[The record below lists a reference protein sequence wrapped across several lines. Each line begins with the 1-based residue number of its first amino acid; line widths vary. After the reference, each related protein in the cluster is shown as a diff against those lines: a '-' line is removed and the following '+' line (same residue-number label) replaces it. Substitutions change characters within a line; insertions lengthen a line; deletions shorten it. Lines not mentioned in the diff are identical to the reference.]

1 MEKEL
6 DKLRREF
13 HERFSAEPR
22 FFQAPGRVNLIGE
35 HTDYNEGFVMPFAID
50 RRTIVAGSRRDDSLI
65 NVIARDLDESATI
78 DLRADAVRRRGS
90 WIDYVEGTA
99 RSLADHFHPIH
110 GADLMITST
119 VPIGAGLSSS
129 AAIEISVG
137 LALLSLSHLTIDRK
151 ELAFAGQKAEHE
163 FVGTRSGIMDQFT
176 AVFGRRG
183 NAMLLDCRS
192 LGIEYIP
199 ISSEDAELVVI
210 DTKVKH
216 NLATSEYN
224 TRREECET
232 GVEKLRA
239 KLPRID
245 SLRDVTEKD
254 LQEYGNTLPDTVLRR
269 CRHVISEND
278 RTLAAAKAFRARDL
292 AEAGKLMNESHRSL
306 RDDYEVSC
314 AELDFLVET
323 AYRVD
328 GVYGSRMTGGGFGGS
343 TVTLVKKSS
352 VEELTAVSRR
362 EFGAKFGYEPD
373 VYIFRAADGAGEI

>member
-1 MEKEL
+1 
-6 DKLRREF
+6 
-13 HERFSAEPR
+13 
-22 FFQAPGRVNLIGE
+22 
-35 HTDYNEGFVMPFAID
+35 
-50 RRTIVAGSRRDDSLI
+50 
-65 NVIARDLDESATI
+65 
-78 DLRADAVRRRGS
+78 
-90 WIDYVEGTA
+90 
-99 RSLADHFHPIH
+99 
-110 GADLMITST
+110 
-119 VPIGAGLSSS
+119 
-129 AAIEISVG
+129 
-137 LALLSLSHLTIDRK
+137 
-151 ELAFAGQKAEHE
+151 
-163 FVGTRSGIMDQFT
+163 MDQFT